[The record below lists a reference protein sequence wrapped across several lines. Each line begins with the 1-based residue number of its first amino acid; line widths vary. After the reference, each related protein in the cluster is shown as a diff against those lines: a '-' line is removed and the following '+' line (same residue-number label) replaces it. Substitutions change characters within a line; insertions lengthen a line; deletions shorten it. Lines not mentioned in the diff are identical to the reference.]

1 TLPATR
7 LETNRVPLSPQ
18 VMARALLIP
27 CAQRETLNPGGT
39 LIFSIGISPGAL
51 GAGGWAMGASGESAS
66 SRGWPCFQVG
76 GACWARVSEASA
88 STTPSASASDV
99 RMMRRMVSL
108 PSRIERTLFAAR
120 TIRPGLLVCQGGPT
134 GLAPWTRPY
143 DHPPRRVLLTSE
155 ISGCV

>member
-1 TLPATR
+1 
-7 LETNRVPLSPQ
+7 
-18 VMARALLIP
+18 MARALLIP

-99 RMMRRMVSL
+99 RVMRRMVSL

-120 TIRPGLLVCQGGPT
+120 TIRPGLLVCQAG
-134 GLAPWTRPY
+134 
-143 DHPPRRVLLTSE
+143 DHPLLLLHENVMGELLRESV
-155 ISGCV
+155 IPSWM

>member
-1 TLPATR
+1 
-7 LETNRVPLSPQ
+7 
-18 VMARALLIP
+18 MARALLIP

-99 RMMRRMVSL
+99 RVMRRMVSL

-120 TIRPGLLVCQGGPT
+120 TIRPGLLVCQAGDRPQKKCYRNGGRCLKTDVTELVT
-134 GLAPWTRPY
+134 GKEAP
-143 DHPPRRVLLTSE
+143 
-155 ISGCV
+155 